1 MRVLIA
7 VMMLSVAVTGAAEGG
22 GAAGDLEIARKGQA
36 LIARLTLPAEQVVG
50 FSHRPQSDEEKMA
63 VTEAPARPG
72 KAETWMGLYLL
83 HI

>member
-50 FSHRPQSDEEKMA
+50 LFWYGWPAAQTTQMRRPLDDFL
-63 VTEAPARPG
+63 VHVG
-72 KAETWMGLYLL
+72 
-83 HI
+83 